1 MVPTFRAAMI
11 REMNER
17 TREIFR
23 ELVET
28 YMETGQPVG
37 SRTLSRRLESKLS
50 PASIRNVMADL
61 EEAGLLVSPH
71 TSAGRI
77 PSEAGLRIF
86 VDGLLE
92 IGELTAEERAAIEGR
107 CAASGRSLQE
117 TLTEA
122 STILSGLSRCT
133 GLVLAPKAEAA
144 LKHIEFVPLEPGR
157 ALVVIVSAQGLVE
170 NRVIDLPPGLPPSAL
185 VEASNYL
192 SAKLAGRTLTE
203 ARREILAEI
212 ENRRTECDALVE
224 RLVQTGLATWG
235 GDESSRTLIVSGRQN
250 LLEDIHAIADLERVR
265 RLFEELEDK
274 QEILKLMELTDGAEG
289 VRIFIGAENN
299 LFALSGCAMIVA
311 PYLNRH
317 RRIIG
322 AIGVIGPKRLNYG
335 RIIPMVDYTAHI
347 VGRLLG

>member
-1 MVPTFRAAMI
+1 MI

-28 YMETGQPVG
+28 YMETGQPVA
-37 SRTLSRRLESKLS
+37 SRTLSRRLDSKLS

-61 EEAGLLVSPH
+61 EEAGLLISPH

-92 IGELTAEERAAIEGR
+92 IGELTTEERASIEAR
-107 CAASGRSLQE
+107 CAASGRSLQG

-122 STILSGLSRCT
+122 STALSGLSRCT
-133 GLVLAPKAEAA
+133 GLVLAPKAQST
-144 LKHIEFVPLEPGR
+144 LKHIEFVPLDPGR
-157 ALVVIVSAQGLVE
+157 ALVVIVTAEGLVE
-170 NRVIDLPPGLPPSAL
+170 NRVIDMPPGLPSSAL

-192 SAKLAGRTLTE
+192 SAKLAGRTFAE
-203 ARREILAEI
+203 ARSEILAEI
-212 ENRRTECDALVE
+212 ESKRTEFDTLVE

-235 GDESSRTLIVSGRQN
+235 GDEGRRSLIVSGRQN
-250 LLEDIHAIADLERVR
+250 LLEDIHAIADLERIR

-289 VRIFIGAENN
+289 VRIFIGSENN

-317 RRIIG
+317 RQIIG

>member
-1 MVPTFRAAMI
+1 MI

-133 GLVLAPKAEAA
+133 GLVLAPKVEAA

-157 ALVVIVSAQGLVE
+157 ALVVIVTAQGLVE
-170 NRVIDLPPGLPPSAL
+170 NRVIALPPGLPPSAL

-192 SAKLAGRTLTE
+192 SAKLAGRTLAE
-203 ARREILAEI
+203 AQREILAEI

-235 GDESSRTLIVSGRQN
+235 GDVGSRTLIVSGRQN

-274 QEILKLMELTDGAEG
+274 QEILKLMELADGAEG
-289 VRIFIGAENN
+289 VRIFIGSENN
-299 LFALSGCAMIVA
+299 LFALSGCTMIVA